1 MTDLNIKPYI
11 WLLCVGALFGIS
23 TAYADLPQS
32 RINPIAQPRAV
43 PGIVYVNIT
52 GTVIAPPP
60 CIINDGNLIEVNF
73 GEVMS
78 SRIDGSAYK
87 KDVQY
92 KVQCNKMPESA
103 KNAMKMS
110 VQGTK
115 AGFDNQSLS
124 TNIDGLG
131 IAVLYNN
138 SKLPVGKTVDFIYP
152 NAPQFSVVP
161 VRDLTANL
169 KGGYFESIATLL
181 IEYQ

>member
-1 MTDLNIKPYI
+1 MTDLNIKPFT
-11 WLLCVGALFGIS
+11 LFLCIGALFGVS

-32 RINPIAQPRAV
+32 RISPTAQTRAV

-60 CIINDGNLIEVNF
+60 CIINDGNLIEVDF

-78 SRIDGSAYK
+78 SRIDGTAYK
-87 KDVQY
+87 KNVQY
-92 KVQCNKMPESA
+92 TVKCNKMPASA

-110 VQGTK
+110 VQGDK
-115 AGFDNQSLS
+115 AGFDRQSLA
-124 TNIDGLG
+124 TNIGGLG
-131 IAVLYNN
+131 IAIQYNN
-138 SKLPVGKTVDFIYP
+138 SKLPVGQTVNFIYP